1 MALILDGKHTAPAA
15 PDIVWAC
22 LNDVEILKES
32 IPGCEILEKL
42 DATTFSGVVLF
53 KIGPVKAR
61 FKGRVT
67 LTDNDPPHACKI
79 IGEGEGGIAGFGK
92 GSADVKLRAIPE
104 GTEIS
109 YVIDAS
115 IGGKIAQLGSRLM
128 AGTIRKLADEFFTAF
143 AARIAR
149 EFVA

>member
-1 MALILDGKHTAPAA
+1 MALLLEGRNIAPTS
-15 PDIVWAC
+15 PEKVWAC
-22 LNDVEILKES
+22 LNDVEILKDS
-32 IPGCEILEKL
+32 IPGCEVLEKQ

-61 FKGRVT
+61 FKGKVT
-67 LTDNDPPHACKI
+67 LTDLDPPHSCRI
-79 IGEGEGGIAGFGK
+79 LGEGEGGIAGFGK
-92 GSADVKLRAIPE
+92 GAASVTLKAIPE
-104 GTEIS
+104 GTEIY

-143 AARIAR
+143 AAR
-149 EFVA
+149 VAEETVP